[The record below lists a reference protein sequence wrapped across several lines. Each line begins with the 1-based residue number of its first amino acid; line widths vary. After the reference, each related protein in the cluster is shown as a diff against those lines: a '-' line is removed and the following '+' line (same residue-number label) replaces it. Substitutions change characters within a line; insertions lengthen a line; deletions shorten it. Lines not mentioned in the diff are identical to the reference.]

1 MNNWISLLPPL
12 LAILLAISTR
22 KAYIAIF
29 SGIILGSLIL
39 ATSFISGLKGVI
51 EALSLTLQSTSTIH
65 SLIFILMIGAVINLL
80 QRSAAI
86 DHALQIIST
95 QRALIKNRSHAQL
108 LAFIAGF
115 LMCLEGIGSMMIV
128 GVVGRP
134 LFKQFD
140 ISSQK
145 LAYIANSTGAPLAWL
160 LPISS
165 AGLFLVGLIQTQ
177 IDQGVIDGVSLDYV
191 VQAMPYQFYTL
202 LVLLSVPLL
211 AVFQHDFKLAQQPGS
226 AEQRALPQSAPI
238 VPLWVGMSPFYL
250 LIMTIVIVV
259 ALGGD
264 ISKAIYCSGY
274 VALIGSAIL
283 FHVNDVPYKQSVSW
297 MVSGAIRIL
306 PAVLILILA
315 FTFSHVIG
323 QLGTGQFLAELLTAN
338 LAVSLLPCLI
348 FLIGMMISFATG
360 SSGATVSILTP
371 IAIPIAVQMGFPVP
385 VVIGAVLSGAVFGD
399 QSSPISDSVIVAASA
414 AQCSPESH
422 FRSQLP
428 IVASVALVAFGGYLG
443 VGLWL

>member
-211 AVFQHDFKLAQQPGS
+211 AVFQHDFKLAQQAGS
-226 AEQRALPQSAPI
+226 AEQRALAQSAPI

-283 FHVNDVPYKQSVSW
+283 FHVNGVPYKQSVSW

-306 PAVLILILA
+306 PAVLILTLA

>member
-211 AVFQHDFKLAQQPGS
+211 AVFQHDFKLAQQGGS

-306 PAVLILILA
+306 PAVLILTLA